1 MTKNFQK
8 TLHALRSAF
17 SDQTGG
23 PLVETALTAPILLVM
38 ILGVVEFGRVGYI
51 AVETSNAARAAVSY
65 GSQNQI
71 TATDTNGMQAVARLE
86 AIGLTSQNVNLTVN
100 AVGNCSC
107 SSPDTTSVTPFACAG
122 AADTICPPPSHIE
135 QTLNVTVTATFNP
148 IIHAGNFP
156 GTFSITGRE
165 QQKRLN

>member
-1 MTKNFQK
+1 
-8 TLHALRSAF
+8 
-17 SDQTGG
+17 
-23 PLVETALTAPILLVM
+23 M

-71 TATDTNGMQAVARLE
+71 TATDTSGMQAVARLE
-86 AIGLTSQNVNLTVN
+86 AAGLAAQNVNLTIN

-107 SSPDTTSVTPFACAG
+107 SSPDTTQTAFACAG
-122 AADTICPPPSHIE
+122 APATTCPPPSHIE
-135 QTLNVTVTATFNP
+135 QTLNVTVTATFDP

-156 GTFSITGRE
+156 GSFTITGRA